1 MTTQFPP
8 TDLIDSGKSP
18 LADADHDPVRI
29 ADTLRS
35 SPHITF
41 VAPAAPG
48 DETVRF
54 RDADGTGYQ
63 LALTTV
69 DPAPEAKR
77 VAYPWDAV
85 AAAIGNH
92 PHFIRAALDQPPF
105 GPLNLDTITALTR
118 TGNKY
123 TLTLTA
129 THHPCLDQE
138 HAHRAEDIAY
148 AADKLLTGDPSDS
161 ERATAELLSYMA
173 ATWDTQDQPLR
184 QRAQDLAR
192 ALRTR

>member
-8 TDLIDSGKSP
+8 TDLIDSDKSP

-29 ADTLRS
+29 ADALRS

-54 RDADGTGYQ
+54 RDAEGTGYQ
-63 LALTTV
+63 LSLTTV
-69 DPAPEAKR
+69 NPAPEAKR

-92 PHFIRAALDQPPF
+92 PHFIRTALDQPPF
-105 GPLNLDTITALTR
+105 GPLNLNAITAITR
-118 TGNKY
+118 TGNEY

-129 THHPCLDQE
+129 AHHPGLDQE

-148 AADKLLTGDPSDS
+148 AADRLLASNPSDS
-161 ERATAELLSYMA
+161 ERATAELLNYMA

-184 QRAQDLAR
+184 KHAQALAR
-192 ALRTR
+192 ALRTQ